1 MRFLLGILMLWG
13 GIAALIFLDRIPLPR
28 GIFSGGLFTY
38 LILRQAK
45 EDASFQQWCNRWR
58 RWWGRTKLEFK
69 FGQQQAFSQRRGK
82 EQYVIAS
89 EGLTEDWIRTWISE
103 EMQKEI
109 AQYGLDVNYRFLTEP
124 AEIEERARKQAISF
138 VKTGRIYI
146 FVKLSWLPDW
156 FQRNFVNGATKRLIE
171 IMKNRYGEVLAHEI
185 AEDAFGE
192 PGDSCVFYPKNIK
205 ENWMNIDFDRTFS
218 PETVTRKIACHEF
231 RHCAQFQALR
241 DKGGAE
247 LVKRVIERKTES
259 AYGEDVL
266 EHDAYQCQLGK
277 ERSIDEFVNEAIIEV
292 R

>member
-13 GIAALIFLDRIPLPR
+13 GIAALIFSERIPLPR

-38 LILRQAK
+38 LILRRAK
-45 EDASFQQWCNRWR
+45 DDASFQQWCNRWR
-58 RWWGRTKLEFK
+58 RWWGRTNLEFK
-69 FGQQQAFSQRRGK
+69 YGQQQAFSQRRAK
-82 EQYVIAS
+82 ERYAIAS
-89 EGLTEDWIRTWISE
+89 EGLTEDRIRTWISE
-103 EMQKEI
+103 EMQNEI

-156 FQRNFVNGATKRLIE
+156 FQRNFVNGVTKRLIE
-171 IMKNRYGEVLAHEI
+171 IMKNRYGEVLAQEI

-192 PGDSCVFYPKNIK
+192 PGDSCVFYPKIIK
-205 ENWMNIDFDRTFS
+205 ESWMNVDFDRTFS

-241 DKGGAE
+241 SRGGAE
-247 LVKRVIERKTES
+247 LVKRVVERKVES

-266 EHDAYQCQLGK
+266 EYDAYQCQLGK
-277 ERSIDEFVNEAIIEV
+277 ERSIDEFVNEAISEV
-292 R
+292 S